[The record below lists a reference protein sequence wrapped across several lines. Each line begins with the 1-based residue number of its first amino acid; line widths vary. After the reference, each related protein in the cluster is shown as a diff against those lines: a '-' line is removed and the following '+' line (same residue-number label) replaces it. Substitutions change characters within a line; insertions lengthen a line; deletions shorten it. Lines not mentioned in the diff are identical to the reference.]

1 MPGMCRTASRP
12 ATRSASPAIFTSRS
26 RCAHWRR
33 SAPTSSLSKRRPR
46 GCSAKSSGE
55 AGDERAI
62 RPDCQHRRSIRLR
75 GYDYTQAGTYFVT
88 IVAQDRACQFG
99 EVVDGHMRLNDA
111 GRMVANEWDA
121 LCPRFVNIDLD
132 AFVVM
137 PNHIHGVIITGAI
150 GTDGSTV
157 GAALVA
163 ARSGTCGQTT
173 GAIVGA
179 PLVGAQSTGAIGAT
193 GATTRVAPTLGK
205 IVGAFKSSTTV
216 AYTRGVKMHGWSPF
230 RGRLWQRN
238 YFEHIVRNEDS
249 LHRIRQY
256 IADNPARWTD
266 DPENPQGIVG
276 AVPCGRPDAEHIFCG
291 PGANPHSDDRGHSHD
306 EGHPQGV
313 PLHGDELQ

>member
-1 MPGMCRTASRP
+1 MSVL
-12 ATRSASPAIFTSRS
+12 F
-26 RCAHWRR
+26 
-33 SAPTSSLSKRRPR
+33 
-46 GCSAKSSGE
+46 
-55 AGDERAI
+55 D
-62 RPDCQHRRSIRLR
+62 PDCQHRRSIRLR

-88 IVAQDRACQFG
+88 IVVQDRACQFG

-111 GRMVANEWDA
+111 GRMVAAEWDA
-121 LCPRFVNIDLD
+121 LCARFMNIDRD

-137 PNHIHGVIITGAI
+137 PNHIHGVIIITGTI

-173 GAIVGA
+173 DAIVGAPLVGARSMTGVQTTTAIVGA
-179 PLVGAQSTGAIGAT
+179 PLVGAQSTEAI

-216 AYTRGVKMHGWSPF
+216 AYTRGVKSQGWSPF

-256 IADNPARWTD
+256 IADNPANWTD
-266 DPENPQGIVG
+266 DPENPQRIVG

-291 PGANPHSDDRGHSHD
+291 PGVNSHSDDRGHSHD
-306 EGHPQGV
+306 EGHPRGV
-313 PLHGDELQ
+313 PLHGDECP